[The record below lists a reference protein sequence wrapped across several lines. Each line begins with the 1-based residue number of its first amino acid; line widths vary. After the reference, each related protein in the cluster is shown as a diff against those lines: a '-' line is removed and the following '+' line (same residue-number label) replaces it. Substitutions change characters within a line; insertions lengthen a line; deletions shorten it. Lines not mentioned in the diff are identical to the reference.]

1 MARDYNQIAKDII
14 REVGGDE
21 NIASAT
27 HCATRLRLKLKDT
40 SKANKS
46 KVEKII
52 GVITVVEAGGQFQV
66 VIGNHVKDVYN
77 EMSQILDLEGKPRED
92 SGETQKI
99 GIVSRI
105 VDIISSIFAPFLYA
119 LAACGILQG
128 VLSVLTAM
136 GILSTAGGTY
146 RILNFVSWTGFT
158 FLPVLIAITAS
169 KKFKANTYVSVI
181 AACAL
186 VNPDF
191 INMMTARTVATL
203 NSADPAIKA
212 LMESAMNNPDMV
224 KFMTDVLGIPVTS
237 YSLDFLGL
245 PVQMLSYTSSV
256 IPIILSVWIL
266 SYVQRFFEKVLPSV
280 VKNLLT
286 PMFCLVIIVPLTL
299 LVFGP
304 VGNTI
309 GGAIGGVYNFLYNLS
324 PIVAGAVVGGL
335 WQILV
340 VFGVHWGITPVT
352 VGNYAALGYD
362 TFTAL
367 QASAV
372 FSQAG
377 ATFGVFLKSKNKELK
392 NVSLSAGITAIFGI
406 TEPATY
412 GVTLRLKKP
421 LICGC
426 IAGAVGGAVAGGF
439 RSLSWSYNIPGIA
452 TLPAYF
458 KAGYMTQFLGLLLSI
473 VIAFVLG
480 ALLTYIVGFEDE
492 EENVEE
498 EIENTELT
506 KSINSDNKG
515 QLVKE
520 NIVSPIKGNAIPLAE
535 VKDAAFASEMIGKGL
550 AIIPSEGKV
559 YAPFDGTVEALF
571 ATKHAIGLK
580 SESGIEVLIHIG
592 IDTVKLDGK
601 GFTSHIVQG
610 DVVKKGQLLVEFD
623 IPFIKEQG
631 YDVTTPVMVTN
642 MDDYLDILKT
652 DKSELEAIDE
662 VAITVVK

>member
-14 REVGGDE
+14 REVGGDG
-21 NIASAT
+21 NIKSVT
-27 HCATRLRLKLKDT
+27 HCATRLRLKLKDA
-40 SKANKS
+40 SKADKAKVS
-46 KVEKII
+46 KIT

-77 EMSQILDLEGKPRED
+77 EMSKIINLDDRKADD
-92 SGETQKI
+92 SGDSQKV
-99 GIVSRI
+99 GVMSRI
-105 VDIISSIFAPFLYA
+105 IDVISSIFAPFLYA

-128 VLSVLTAM
+128 ILSVLTSM
-136 GILSTAGGTY
+136 GVLSTAGGTY

-169 KKFKANTYVSVI
+169 KKFNVNTFVAVI

-186 VNPDF
+186 VNQDF
-191 INMMTARTVATL
+191 INMMTAKTIATL
-203 NSADPAIKA
+203 DSADPAVRA
-212 LMESAMNNPDMV
+212 LMESAMSNPDMV
-224 KFMTDVLGIPVTS
+224 KFLTDVVGIPVTS
-237 YSLDFLGL
+237 YNLDFLGM
-245 PVQMLSYTSSV
+245 PIQMLSYTSTV
-256 IPIILSVWIL
+256 IPMILAVWIL
-266 SYVQRFFEKVLPSV
+266 SYIQRFFEKVLPLV
-280 VKNLLT
+280 VRNLLT
-286 PMFCLVIIVPLTL
+286 PMLCLVIIVPLTL

-309 GGAIGGVYNFLYNLS
+309 GGAIGGAYNYLYSLS
-324 PIVAGAVVGGL
+324 PIVAGAIVGGF

-377 ATFGVFLKSKNKELK
+377 ATFGVFLKTKNKELK

-412 GVTLRLKKP
+412 GVTLRFKKP

-426 IAGAVGGAVAGGF
+426 IAGAVGGAIAGAF
-439 RSLSWSYNIPGIA
+439 RSLSFGYNIPGIA

-458 KAGYMTQFLGLLLSI
+458 KEGYMTQFLGLLLSI
-473 VIAFVLG
+473 AVAFVLG
-480 ALLTYIVGFEDE
+480 AILTYIVGFDDPVE
-492 EENVEE
+492 ESDDKE
-498 EIENTELT
+498 EIESAH
-506 KSINSDNKG
+506 KSDAISG
-515 QLVKE
+515 QRV
-520 NIVSPIKGNAIPLAE
+520 IIGSPLKGNAIALTQVE
-535 VKDAAFASEMIGKGL
+535 DGAFASEMLGKGL
-550 AIIPSEGKV
+550 GIVPAEGKV

-580 SESGIEVLIHIG
+580 SEDGIEMLIHIG
-592 IDTVKLDGK
+592 LDTVKLEGE
-601 GFTSHIVQG
+601 GFTAHVSQG
-610 DVVKKGQLLVEFD
+610 DKVKKGDLLVEFD
-623 IPFIKEQG
+623 IDFIKSKG
-631 YDVTTPVMVTN
+631 YSVTTPVIISNTN
-642 MDDYLDILKT
+642 DYLDVFKC
-652 DKSELEAIDE
+652 EAE
-662 VAITVVK
+662 TLQVGENAIAIVK

>member
-14 REVGGDE
+14 KEIGGDE
-21 NIASAT
+21 NIISAT
-27 HCATRLRLKLKDT
+27 HCATRLRLKLKDNG
-40 SKANKS
+40 KANKS
-46 KVEKII
+46 KVEKIT

-77 EMSQILDLEGKPRED
+77 EMAKILDLDKKPRGASED
-92 SGETQKI
+92 GQKVGVMSKI
-99 GIVSRI
+99 IDV
-105 VDIISSIFAPFLYA
+105 ISSIFAPFLYS

-136 GILSTAGGTY
+136 GVLTTASGTY

-169 KKFKANTYVSVI
+169 KKFNANTFVSVI
-181 AACAL
+181 VACAL
-186 VNPDF
+186 INPDF
-191 INMMTARTVATL
+191 VNIMTARTVATL
-203 NSADPAIKA
+203 NSADPAVRG
-212 LMESAMNNPDMV
+212 LMEAAMNNPDMV
-224 KFMTDVLGIPVTS
+224 KFMTDVLNIPVTAHT
-237 YSLDFLGL
+237 LDFLGL

-256 IPIILSVWIL
+256 IPIILAIWVL
-266 SYVQRFFEKVLPSV
+266 SYIQRFFEKILPLV
-280 VKNLLT
+280 VRNLLT
-286 PMFCLVIIVPLTL
+286 PMFCLIIIVPLTL

-304 VGNTI
+304 VGN
-309 GGAIGGVYNFLYNLS
+309 AIGGSIGSVYNFLYNLS

-377 ATFGVFLKSKNKELK
+377 ATFGVLLKTKNKELK
-392 NVSLSAGITAIFGI
+392 NVSLSAGITALFGI

-426 IAGAVGGAVAGGF
+426 IAGAVGGAVAGSF
-439 RSLSWSYNIPGIA
+439 RALSWGYNIPGIA

-458 KAGYMTQFLGLLLSI
+458 KEGYMTQFLGLLLSI

-480 ALLTYIVGFEDE
+480 AVLTYIVGFEDPIE
-492 EENVEE
+492 EEESEE
-498 EIENTELT
+498 DRAVSNELRAGREVIT
-506 KSINSDNKG
+506 
-515 QLVKE
+515 
-520 NIVSPIKGNAIPLAE
+520 SPINGVAIPLTE
-535 VKDAAFASEMIGKGL
+535 VKDAAFGSEMLGKG
-550 AIIPSEGKV
+550 IGVVPVEGKV
-559 YAPFDGTVEALF
+559 FSPFDGTVEALF

-580 SESGIEVLIHIG
+580 SDNGVEMLIHIG
-592 IDTVKLDGK
+592 LDTVKLEGQ
-601 GFTSHIVQG
+601 GFTAHVNQG
-610 DVVKKGQLLVEFD
+610 DNVKKGDLLVEFD
-623 IPFIKEQG
+623 IDFIENKG
-631 YDVTTPVMVTN
+631 YDLTTPVVISNTS
-642 MDDYLDILKT
+642 DYLDIFIT
-652 DKSELEAIDE
+652 ENKSLQIGEEAITI
-662 VAITVVK
+662 VN

>member
-14 REVGGDE
+14 KEVGGDD
-21 NIASAT
+21 NIRSAT
-27 HCATRLRLKLKDT
+27 HCATRLRLKLNDS

-46 KVEKII
+46 KVEKIT

-77 EMSQILDLEGKPRED
+77 EMSKILDLDGKPRED
-92 SGETQKI
+92 SGDTQKV
-99 GIVSRI
+99 GIMSKIIDV
-105 VDIISSIFAPFLYA
+105 ISSIFAPFLYA

-128 VLSVLTAM
+128 ILSVLTSM

-169 KKFKANTYVSVI
+169 KKFNANVYVSVI

-203 NSADPAIKA
+203 DSADPAVRA
-212 LMESAMNNPDMV
+212 LMESAMNNPDTV
-224 KFMTDVLGIPVTS
+224 RFITDVLGIPVTS
-237 YSLDFLGL
+237 YNLDFLGL
-245 PVQMLSYTSSV
+245 PIQMLSYTSSV
-256 IPIILSVWIL
+256 IPIILAIWVL
-266 SYVQRFFEKVLPSV
+266 SYIQKFFEKVLPSV
-280 VKNLLT
+280 VRNLLT
-286 PMFCLVIIVPLTL
+286 PMVCLVIIVPLTL

-309 GGAIGGVYNFLYNLS
+309 GGAIGGVYNYLYNLS
-324 PIVAGAVVGGL
+324 PIVAGVVVGGF

-352 VGNYAALGYD
+352 VGNYASLGYD

-377 ATFGVFLKSKNKELK
+377 ATFGVLLKTKNKELK
-392 NVSLSAGITAIFGI
+392 NVSLSAGITALFGI

-426 IAGAVGGAVAGGF
+426 IAGAIGGGVAGGF
-439 RSLSWSYNIPGIA
+439 RALSWGYNMPGIA

-458 KAGYMTQFLGLLLSI
+458 KEGYMTQFLGLLLSI
-473 VIAFVLG
+473 VIAFVVG
-480 ALLTYIVGFEDE
+480 AVLTYIVGFEDPE
-492 EENVEE
+492 EEKEE
-498 EIENTELT
+498 SENKETVNEVSNQLTAKREI
-506 KSINSDNKG
+506 IG
-515 QLVKE
+515 
-520 NIVSPIKGNAIPLAE
+520 SPIKGSAIALTQVE
-535 VKDAAFASEMIGKGL
+535 DGAFASEMLGKGL
-550 AIIPSEGKV
+550 GIIQTEGKV
-559 YAPFDGTVEALF
+559 HAPFDGTVEALF
-571 ATKHAIGLK
+571 GTKHAIGLK
-580 SESGIEVLIHIG
+580 SEDGIEMLIHIG
-592 IDTVKLDGK
+592 LDTVKLEGK
-601 GFTSHIVQG
+601 GFTAHIAQG
-610 DVVKKGQLLVEFD
+610 DKVKKGDLLVEFD
-623 IPFIKEQG
+623 IDFIKGEG
-631 YDVTTPVMVTN
+631 YDVTTPVIVTN
-642 MDDYLDILKT
+642 TADYLDVFKCENE
-652 DKSELEAIDE
+652 SLEVGE
-662 VAITVVK
+662 NAITVVK